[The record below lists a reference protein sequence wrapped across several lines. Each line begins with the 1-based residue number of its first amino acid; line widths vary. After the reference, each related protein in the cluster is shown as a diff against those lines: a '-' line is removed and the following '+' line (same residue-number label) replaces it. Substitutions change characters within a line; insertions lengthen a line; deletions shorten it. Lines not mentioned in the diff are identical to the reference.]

1 MLKNF
6 WTKIVK
12 FFFNV
17 KIFNFFKINKN
28 KILTKKRTLILNKYN
43 VLKKIIPILKWLP
56 NYKKKNLY
64 YDFFAGIN
72 VGILLIPQGMA
83 YALIAGLPPIYGL
96 YAALIPQIVYAI
108 LGTSRQLSVGPVAID
123 SLIVASGLG
132 IISILS
138 PEQYILMAISLA
150 FIVGSFQILMALFR
164 FSFIAV
170 LLSKPLINGFISAL
184 AIIIGFSQLKYLLGI
199 HISQTSLIQNI
210 LIDIFNNINQI
221 NISTLLLGLSSILI
235 IIFFKK
241 FRPKF
246 PIYFT
251 VLILGTFV
259 SYIFNLNKL
268 GIEIVE
274 NIPKGLPE
282 FKIPVLNYDI
292 FFDLFNV
299 GITLAIL
306 GYIHA
311 ISIAKKLEEKH
322 NYYKIDTNQELFAI
336 GMSNIIGS
344 LFQSYPV
351 TGGLSRS
358 AVNDES
364 GAVSG
369 ISAIISSLVVALIII
384 FFTSYLFY
392 LPKAIL
398 SSIIIVAVINLIDYK
413 FPQKLFSNFKDE
425 FFLLLITFFTTIF
438 FGIIE
443 GIILGFFIST
453 LIIIS
458 KFNKSGPSINYKI
471 KYLLNSKSIVSISE
485 KKFKKSNV
493 LILELKG
500 QLFFGNLNYLESF
513 IDKQNIHN
521 SFFKTLILDIEN
533 LYNIDSSG
541 SELLC
546 QIIKKLNNK
555 KIRVI
560 ISGFNKSKKGFKFEN
575 NLIRSIKKENIFL
588 SIDKVLDQ
596 LNV

>member
-1 MLKNF
+1 M
-6 WTKIVK
+6 
-12 FFFNV
+12 
-17 KIFNFFKINKN
+17 
-28 KILTKKRTLILNKYN
+28 NKYN

-150 FIVGSFQILMALFR
+150 FIVGSFQILMAFFR

-322 NYYKIDTNQELFAI
+322 NYYKIDANQELFAI

-513 IDKQNIHN
+513 IDKQNIDN

-560 ISGFNKSKKGFKFEN
+560 ISGFKKSKKGFKFEN
-575 NLIRSIKKENIFL
+575 NLIRSIKKENIFF

>member
-1 MLKNF
+1 M
-6 WTKIVK
+6 
-12 FFFNV
+12 
-17 KIFNFFKINKN
+17 
-28 KILTKKRTLILNKYN
+28 NKYN

-170 LLSKPLINGFISAL
+170 LLCKPLINGFISAL

-246 PIYFT
+246 PIYFI

-268 GIEIVE
+268 GIEVVE

-282 FKIPVLNYDI
+282 FKIPVLNYDV

-322 NYYKIDTNQELFAI
+322 NYYKIDANQELFAI

-369 ISAIISSLVVALIII
+369 ISAIVSSLVVALIII
-384 FFTSYLFY
+384 FFTTYLFY

-443 GIILGFFIST
+443 GIILGFFISS

-521 SFFKTLILDIEN
+521 SFLKTLILDIEN

-560 ISGFNKSKKGFKFEN
+560 ISGFKKSKKGFKFEI
-575 NLIRSIKKENIFL
+575 NLIRSIKKENIFF

>member
-56 NYKKKNLY
+56 KYKKKNLY

-164 FSFIAV
+164 FSFITV
-170 LLSKPLINGFISAL
+170 LLCKPLINGFISAL

-235 IIFFKK
+235 IFFFKK

-268 GIEIVE
+268 GIEVVE

-282 FKIPVLNYDI
+282 FKIPVLNYDV

-322 NYYKIDTNQELFAI
+322 NYYKIDANQELFAI

-369 ISAIISSLVVALIII
+369 ISAIISSLVVGLIIV

-392 LPKAIL
+392 LPKTIL

-413 FPQKLFSNFKDE
+413 FPRKLFLNFKDE

-438 FGIIE
+438 FGIVE
-443 GIILGFFIST
+443 GIILGFFISL

-471 KYLLNSKSIVSISE
+471 KYLLNSKSIISISE
-485 KKFKKSNV
+485 KKIKKSNV
-493 LILELKG
+493 IILELKG
-500 QLFFGNLNYLESF
+500 QLFFGNFNYLKSF
-513 IDKQNIHN
+513 ISKQKIDN
-521 SFFKTLILDIEN
+521 SIFKTLIFDIEN
-533 LYNIDSSG
+533 LYHIDSSG

-560 ISGFNKSKKGFKFEN
+560 ISGFNKSKKGFKFEK
-575 NLIRSIKKENIFL
+575 NLITSIKKENIFF

>member
-56 NYKKKNLY
+56 NYKKKSLY

-72 VGILLIPQGMA
+72 VGVLLIPQGMA

-164 FSFIAV
+164 FSFIAA
-170 LLSKPLINGFISAL
+170 LLCKPLINGFISAL

-246 PIYFT
+246 PIYFI

-268 GIEIVE
+268 GIEVVE

-282 FKIPVLNYDI
+282 FKIPVLNYDV

-322 NYYKIDTNQELFAI
+322 NYYKIDANQELFAI

-369 ISAIISSLVVALIII
+369 ISAIISSLVVALIEILFLLILRCFEILSKIFLKYGLILGSSETIITSILLII
-384 FFTSYLFY
+384 FF
-392 LPKAIL
+392 
-398 SSIIIVAVINLIDYK
+398 
-413 FPQKLFSNFKDE
+413 
-425 FFLLLITFFTTIF
+425 
-438 FGIIE
+438 
-443 GIILGFFIST
+443 
-453 LIIIS
+453 
-458 KFNKSGPSINYKI
+458 
-471 KYLLNSKSIVSISE
+471 
-485 KKFKKSNV
+485 
-493 LILELKG
+493 
-500 QLFFGNLNYLESF
+500 
-513 IDKQNIHN
+513 
-521 SFFKTLILDIEN
+521 
-533 LYNIDSSG
+533 
-541 SELLC
+541 
-546 QIIKKLNNK
+546 
-555 KIRVI
+555 
-560 ISGFNKSKKGFKFEN
+560 FKFI
-575 NLIRSIKKENIFL
+575 LFKA
-588 SIDKVLDQ
+588 
-596 LNV
+596 

>member
-1 MLKNF
+1 M
-6 WTKIVK
+6 
-12 FFFNV
+12 
-17 KIFNFFKINKN
+17 
-28 KILTKKRTLILNKYN
+28 NKYN

-56 NYKKKNLY
+56 KYKRKNLH

-96 YAALIPQIVYAI
+96 YAALTPQIVYAI

-150 FIVGSFQILMALFR
+150 FIVGSFQIIMALFR
-164 FSFIAV
+164 FSFIAT
-170 LLSKPLINGFISAL
+170 LLCKPVINGFISAL
-184 AIIIGFSQLKYLLGI
+184 AIIIGFGQLKYLLGI
-199 HISQTSLIQNI
+199 PISQTSLIQNI

-221 NISTLLLGLSSILI
+221 NLSSLLLGLSSILI

-251 VLILGTFV
+251 ILILGTFV
-259 SYIFNLNKL
+259 SYIFNFNKL
-268 GIEIVE
+268 EIQVVG

-292 FFDLFNV
+292 FFDLFNI
-299 GITLAIL
+299 GTTLAIL

-311 ISIAKKLEEKH
+311 ISIAKKIEEKH

-358 AVNDES
+358 AVNEES
-364 GAVSG
+364 GAISG
-369 ISAIISSLVVALIII
+369 ISAIISSFVVALIII
-384 FFTSYLFY
+384 FFTPYLFH
-392 LPKAIL
+392 LPKTIL
-398 SSIIIVAVINLIDYK
+398 SSIIIVAVINLVDYK
-413 FPQKLFSNFKDE
+413 FPRKLFSNFKNE
-425 FFLLLITFFTTIF
+425 FFLLIITFFTTIF

-443 GIILGFFIST
+443 GIILGFFIS
-453 LIIIS
+453 LVIIIS
-458 KFNKSGPSINYKI
+458 KFNKPGLTLYKKI
-471 KYLLNSKSIVSISE
+471 KYLLNSKSVVSISE
-485 KKFKKSNV
+485 KKIKESNV

-500 QLFFGNLNYLESF
+500 QLFFGNLNYLKSF
-513 IDKQNIHN
+513 IDKQNIDN
-521 SFFKTLILDIEN
+521 SFIKTLILDIEN
-533 LYNIDSSG
+533 LYHIDNSG
-541 SELLC
+541 IELLY
-546 QIIKKLNNK
+546 QIINSLNNK

-560 ISGFNKSKKGFKFEN
+560 ISGFNKSKKGFKFEK
-575 NLIRSIKKENIFL
+575 NLIRSIKKEDIFV
-588 SIDKVLDQ
+588 SIDKVLDK
-596 LNV
+596 LNVK